1 MSLPINY
8 FAAKPRFFKERE
20 IIPMVKRDII
30 SCDIDKENGFTIIK
44 LVNSTSKSGKIYK
57 LEMQLFTIGS
67 IAASTQIKVNCDCPS
82 FLYQCKSLLNTR
94 DAVYGPTEVTKLPK
108 KFNKPYVCKHLYSAL
123 VLLMRLNNVTTI
135 NPVRRT

>member
-8 FAAKPRFFKERE
+8 FAAKPRFFKDRQ
-20 IIPMVKRDII
+20 IIPMVKRDIV
-30 SCDIDKENGFTIIK
+30 SCNIDEDNKFTLIK
-44 LVNSTSKSGKIYK
+44 LVNKTSKSGKIYT
-57 LEMQLFTIGS
+57 LNIQLFTIGV

-94 DAVYGPTEVTKLPK
+94 DAVYGPVENVKLPK

-123 VLLMRLNNVTTI
+123 ILLMRLNNVTTI
-135 NPVRRT
+135 NPQRRT